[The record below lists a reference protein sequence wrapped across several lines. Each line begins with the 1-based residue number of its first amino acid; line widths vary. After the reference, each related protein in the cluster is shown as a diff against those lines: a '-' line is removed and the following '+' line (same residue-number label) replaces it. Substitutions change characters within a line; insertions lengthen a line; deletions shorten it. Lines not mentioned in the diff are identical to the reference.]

1 MSQAIRDVFERKS
14 KENKTVFVAFVTAGF
29 PTREETVSIM
39 LGLEKGGADI
49 IELGVPHSDPLAEGP
64 TIQHSSDVALQNGV
78 TPQICLD
85 YVKAAREA
93 GLKAPIILMG
103 YYNPL
108 CAFGEEKF
116 VQAARQAGANGFI
129 IVDLPMEEASGFRT
143 HCKTHDM
150 SLIPLVAMT
159 TTNSRLKL
167 VDETADSFV
176 YCISV
181 LGVTGARGDL
191 PAELPQYIDRV
202 KQHVKKPL
210 AVGFGVSSQETFTR
224 LSQLGQ
230 GVVVGSYIVKALEKA
245 AAGTRAQVAEET
257 ARYLTAGAGAKSASE
272 TTTNSNQVAPT
283 PAIETVTRLPDR
295 FGEFGGRYAPETLTA
310 ALDELELSYA
320 RLKSDPSFQ
329 AEVAS
334 YATYVGRPT
343 SLYFAD
349 RLSKEC
355 GGAQIWLKREDLAH
369 TGAHKINN
377 ALGQALLAKRLG
389 KTRIIAETG
398 AGQHG
403 VATATVCA
411 KLGLKCFVYMGSK
424 DIERQSLNV
433 FRMKILGATV
443 VPVESGSKTLKD
455 AVNEAMRDWVTNI
468 TDTHYIVGSA
478 IGPHPFPTIVRDFQ
492 SIIGKEMRQQM
503 IERTGRLPDY
513 VLACVGGGSNA
524 IGSFHPFIEDKDV
537 KLVGIEA
544 AGHGLDSDQ
553 HCATLVKGTPGVLH
567 GTRTMIMQDPNGQ
580 ISETHSISAGLDYPG
595 VGPEHAWLMSTGR
608 AQYVGV
614 DDKQALD
621 GLLLLSKTEGI
632 IPALETS
639 HAIYHAAQ
647 LAKTLPATTTVL
659 VTVSGRGDKDMGTVA
674 GALGVSLKS

>member
-1 MSQAIRDVFERKS
+1 
-14 KENKTVFVAFVTAGF
+14 
-29 PTREETVSIM
+29 
-39 LGLEKGGADI
+39 
-49 IELGVPHSDPLAEGP
+49 
-64 TIQHSSDVALQNGV
+64 LQNGV

-129 IVDLPMEEASGFRT
+129 IVDLPMEEASGLRI
-143 HCKTHDM
+143 HCKTHEM

-167 VDETADSFV
+167 VEETADTFV

-191 PAELPQYIDRV
+191 PTDLPQYIARV
-202 KQHVKKPL
+202 KQHINKPL

-230 GVVVGSYIVKALEKA
+230 GVVVGSYIIKALEKA
-245 AAGTRAQVAEET
+245 ATGTRAQVAEET
-257 ARYLTAGAGAKSASE
+257 ARYLTSGVSTKSSEPAS
-272 TTTNSNQVAPT
+272 NAIQVAPT
-283 PAIETVTRLPDR
+283 PSIETGRLPDR

-320 RLKSDPSFQ
+320 RLKNDASFQ

-377 ALGQALLAKRLG
+377 ALGQALLAQRLG

-455 AVNEAMRDWVTNI
+455 AVNEAMRDWVANI
-468 TDTHYIVGSA
+468 TDTHC
-478 IGPHPFPTIVRDFQ
+478 T
-492 SIIGKEMRQQM
+492 RQKCC
-503 IERTGRLPDY
+503 L
-513 VLACVGGGSNA
+513 
-524 IGSFHPFIEDKDV
+524 
-537 KLVGIEA
+537 
-544 AGHGLDSDQ
+544 
-553 HCATLVKGTPGVLH
+553 
-567 GTRTMIMQDPNGQ
+567 
-580 ISETHSISAGLDYPG
+580 
-595 VGPEHAWLMSTGR
+595 
-608 AQYVGV
+608 
-614 DDKQALD
+614 
-621 GLLLLSKTEGI
+621 
-632 IPALETS
+632 
-639 HAIYHAAQ
+639 
-647 LAKTLPATTTVL
+647 
-659 VTVSGRGDKDMGTVA
+659 
-674 GALGVSLKS
+674 